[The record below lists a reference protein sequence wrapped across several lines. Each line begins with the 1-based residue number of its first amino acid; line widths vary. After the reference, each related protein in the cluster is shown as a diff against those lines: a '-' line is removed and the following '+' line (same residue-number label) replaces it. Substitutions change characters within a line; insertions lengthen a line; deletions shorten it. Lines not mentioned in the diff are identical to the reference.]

1 MPTLIPVDQIRVTT
15 GGHPY
20 GVPGLLLRELWITAD
35 QRPERHTEQGLNAI
49 VAGG

>member
-1 MPTLIPVDQIRVTT
+1 LKQESPAYHRAFLLLDA
-15 GGHPY
+15 
-20 GVPGLLLRELWITAD
+20 VPGLLLRELWITAD